1 MDHTS
6 EEPRRRRYCYLKGR
20 RRSQKF
26 VEATYPDA
34 DGYVRKVKVA
44 VADQSQQSSAS
55 HYERPI
61 HGLIVLMSCR
71 EQKDRGFPA
80 KEPWRKLELPLSSR
94 SVRDNDW
101 TLTFE
106 HLIKLVS
113 DFFVSFVLLSSL
125 ILCKLFYNLGEP
137 CNCLTSNSY

>member
-1 MDHTS
+1 MDS
-6 EEPRRRRYCYLKGR
+6 GSAGERAIFARL
-20 RRSQKF
+20 
-26 VEATYPDA
+26 EATDA

-44 VADQSQQSSAS
+44 VADQSQQSGAS

-61 HGLIVLMSCR
+61 QGLILLMLRR

-80 KEPWRKLELPLSSR
+80 EEPWRKLELPLSSG

-106 HLIKLVS
+106 HFIKLVS
-113 DFFVSFVLLSSL
+113 DFFVFFVLLSSL
-125 ILCKLFYNLGEP
+125 IV
-137 CNCLTSNSY
+137 NCSTI